1 MRLLGF
7 VFILVLILA
16 IVGYF
21 RGWFSV
27 TTTHASGK
35 DEVTVGVDNDKIGAD
50 TKAAARGLGR
60 LSQKAVAAVKSLGKK
75 TSANETELLGTIDSA
90 APAGRDLTLAVGTEK
105 IEVHVPTTVPITK
118 DGKAA
123 DFAVL
128 QPGTRAKLFFEQQG
142 EDQDLVRVEA
152 VD

>member
-1 MRLLGF
+1 MRFLGF
-7 VFILVLILA
+7 IFVLLLILA
-16 IVGYF
+16 LVGYF
-21 RGWFSV
+21 RGWYSV

-75 TSANETELLGTIDSA
+75 TGANETELQGTIDST

-105 IEVHVPTTVPITK
+105 IDLHVPTTVPITK

-123 DFAVL
+123 DFSVL
-128 QPGTRAKLFFEQQG
+128 QPGTRARLFFEQHG
-142 EDQDLVRVEA
+142 EDQDLIRIEA